1 METYIVKKK
10 KKGDWYF
17 ELIAQNGKL
26 LITSYTY
33 ASEAGCLN
41 GIELIKKYA
50 YTENIKIIK

>member
-1 METYIVKKK
+1 METYIVKQTQ
-10 KKGDWYF
+10 KGDWYF
-17 ELIAQNGKL
+17 ELKAYNGQVLVK
-26 LITSYTY
+26 SYTY